1 MDKNTTLLIGTIKG
15 LFLAT
20 SDADRATWKTEGPH
34 FAGRQIYAVALDE
47 RKNRLWVSASSWH
60 WGAEL
65 YFSDDL
71 GKTWT
76 IPEEPLIQFPAD
88 SGETLKNI
96 WQIEPSIHD
105 EKTVYCG
112 VEPACLF
119 KSENDGESWHPVEGF
134 FNHPHRKQWMPGGG
148 GLCLHTIIQD
158 KTDADLM
165 WTAISTGGVYR
176 SEDGGDSW
184 APRNKGILAPFLPD
198 PDVEFGQCVHKVV
211 QHPVDSNVLY
221 LQHHWGVYRSDDG
234 GDSWQDIGK
243 KLPSDF
249 GFALAISPLPP
260 HNIYVIPLKSDEFR
274 CVPEGKLAVYRGAGD
289 GEWESLNNGMPE
301 KDCYET
307 ILRDGMSVD
316 KQDPTGI
323 YFGTRNGNVWG
334 SADDGKNWRL
344 LFDNLPAV
352 LNVKAY

>member
-1 MDKNTTLLIGTIKG
+1 MLLIGTIKG
-15 LFLAT
+15 LFVAT
-20 SDADRATWKTEGPH
+20 SDAGRGEWKTDGPH
-34 FAGRQIYAVALDE
+34 FAGRQIYAVAFDE
-47 RKNRLWVSASSWH
+47 RKNRIWVSASSWH

-65 YFSDDL
+65 FFSDDL

-76 IPEEPLIQFPAD
+76 IPEEPLIKFPED

-96 WQIEPSIHD
+96 WQIEPSVHD
-105 EKTVYCG
+105 ENVVFCG

-119 KSENDGESWHPVEGF
+119 RSDNGGGNFQPVEGF

-158 KTDADLM
+158 KDDANLM
-165 WTAISTGGVYR
+165 WTAISTGGVYKTD
-176 SEDGGDSW
+176 DGGTSW
-184 APRNKGILAPFLPD
+184 TPKNKGILAPFLPN
-198 PDVEFGQCVHKVV
+198 PDTEFGQCVHKVV
-211 QHPVDSNVLY
+211 QHPTDSNVMF

-249 GFALAISPLPP
+249 GFALDISPVTN
-260 HNIYVIPLKSDEFR
+260 NIYLIPLKSDEFR
-274 CVPEGKLAVYRGAGD
+274 CVPDGKLAVYRSSGD
-289 GEWESLNNGMPE
+289 GEWEALDNGLPQE
-301 KDCYET
+301 DCYET

-316 KQDPTGI
+316 KEDPTGI

-334 SADDGKNWRL
+334 SVDDGKNWRL
-344 LFDNLPAV
+344 MFDNLPAV